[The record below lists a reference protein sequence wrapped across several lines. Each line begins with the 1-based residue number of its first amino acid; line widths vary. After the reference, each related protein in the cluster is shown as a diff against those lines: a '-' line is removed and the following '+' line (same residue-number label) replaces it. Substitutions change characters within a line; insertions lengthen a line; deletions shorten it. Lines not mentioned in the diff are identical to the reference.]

1 MNNLLNLIH
10 NFDNASLSVIQVFEQ
25 QKSIYEEI
33 HCSTAFGEL
42 SLEDGQTL
50 KNMLDG
56 IVKNK
61 LAAFEALAT
70 QKITKPA
77 ETSIQEIFVQ
87 KITFPVQNTAVT
99 PQDTPF
105 YNIGVADTQK
115 ASESCGF
122 GDMWEGYASEFT
134 NQPKTLANLESEAYA
149 FPRHL
154 DNYQLISTPQGVV
167 PVLRAVPI
175 ENQVVGLDWV
185 TFSFCQSTLGD
196 KYVGLKPEQVEEAVG
211 DAIETWLDQLLFEI
225 FGFGIAKKR
234 EKGMHFNKYGY
245 DLQDNLGIILY
256 GHNNKRITVQING
269 TGCALARKGWNE
281 VLYKWLSTEARNPKI
296 NRVDLALDDFESEWV
311 SVDKANDWDTQ
322 DLFWCGGRPSEVN
335 HLGDWKRINGKGR
348 TLTIGKRESSKFL
361 RFYERGKKEG
371 DALSLWTRAELE
383 LKSTDRY
390 LPLDVLI
397 SPSTYFKG
405 AYPALEM
412 LCNQLN
418 DFTMPEKCQLIEK
431 QANINVDKA
440 LDILKVQFG
449 KYIRQFRK
457 FINDDVLLNLISSD
471 KDVVP
476 KRLNFSH
483 AAVMQALRIDQPIKN
498 NTLIETPLFEGV
510 PFLTSSQDFYEGIT
524 HAI

>member
-1 MNNLLNLIH
+1 MNNLVSQIH
-10 NFDNASLSVIQVFEQ
+10 ELDNSALSLVEIFDR
-25 QKSIYEEI
+25 QKSIFDDI
-33 HCSTAFGEL
+33 HAHTAFGDV
-42 SLEDGQTL
+42 SLADGQTL

-61 LAAFEALAT
+61 LASFD
-70 QKITKPA
+70 QKPEKKAKPA

-87 KITFPVQNTAVT
+87 KLAKHAQNTAES
-99 PQDTPF
+99 TPF
-105 YNIGVADTQK
+105 YNIGVADTQTQ
-115 ASESCGF
+115 SES
-122 GDMWEGYASEFT
+122 W
-134 NQPKTLANLESEAYA
+134 A
-149 FPRHL
+149 FPRNL

-175 ENQVVGLDWV
+175 DNSIVGLDWV
-185 TFSFCQSTLGD
+185 TFSFCQSTFGD
-196 KYVGLKPEQVEEAVG
+196 KYVYLQPEQVDLSVG

-225 FGFGIAKKR
+225 FGFGIAQKR

-245 DLQDNLGIILY
+245 DLQDNLGIVLY
-256 GHNNKRITVQING
+256 GHNNKRVTVQING

-281 VLYKWLSTEARNPKI
+281 QLYKFLKVQARSPKL
-296 NRVDLALDDFESEWV
+296 NRVDIALDDFESEWV
-311 SVDKANDWDTQ
+311 SVDMANEWDTQ
-322 DLFWCGGRPSEVN
+322 NLFWCGGRNSEIN

-348 TLTIGKRESSKFL
+348 TLTIGNRSSSKFL

-371 DALSLWTRAELE
+371 DSLSMWTRAELE

-390 LPLDVLI
+390 LPLDILL

-405 AYPALEM
+405 AYPALEI
-412 LCNQLN
+412 LANQLD
-418 DFTMPEKCQLIEK
+418 DFVAPEKCELIEK

-440 LDILKVQFG
+440 LDIIKVQFG

-457 FINDDVLLNLISSD
+457 FINDADLLNLISSD

-483 AAVMQALRIDQPIKN
+483 AAVMQALRIGEPIQNK
-498 NTLIETPLFEGV
+498 TIIETPLFEGV
-510 PFLTSSQDFYEGIT
+510 PFLTSNANFYEGLT

>member
-1 MNNLLNLIH
+1 MKNLMTKIH
-10 NFDNASLSVIQVFEQ
+10 TFDQSHLSLTEIFEQ
-25 QKSIYEEI
+25 QKDLSDEIYAY
-33 HCSTAFGEL
+33 SAFGDASVSDAQIL
-42 SLEDGQTL
+42 R
-50 KNMLDG
+50 NMLDG

-61 LAAFEALAT
+61 LAAFEQTT
-70 QKITKPA
+70 QQPKTKTA

-87 KITFPVQNTAVT
+87 KIAKHAQNT
-99 PQDTPF
+99 QESTPF
-105 YNIGVADTQK
+105 YNIGVADISYSQDFSSPS
-115 ASESCGF
+115 SES
-122 GDMWEGYASEFT
+122 
-134 NQPKTLANLESEAYA
+134 YA
-149 FPRHL
+149 FPRNL
-154 DNYQLISTPQGVV
+154 DNYQLISTSQGVV

-175 ENQVVGLDWV
+175 DNSICGLDWV
-185 TFSFCQSTLGD
+185 TFSFCQSTFGD
-196 KYVGLKPEQVEEAVG
+196 KYIGLQPEQVEFAVG

-225 FGFGIAKKR
+225 FGFGISKKR

-245 DLQDNLGIILY
+245 DLQDNLGLILY

-281 VLYKWLSTEARNPKI
+281 QLYKFLKRQAKSPKL
-296 NRVDLALDDFESEWV
+296 NRVDIALDDFESEFV
-311 SVDKANDWDTQ
+311 SVDLANQWDNQ
-322 DLFWCGGRPSEVN
+322 NLFWCGGRNAEIN

-348 TLTIGKRESSKFL
+348 TLTIGNRSGSKFL

-390 LPLDVLI
+390 LPLDILL

-405 AYPALEM
+405 AYPALEI
-412 LCNQLN
+412 LANQLN
-418 DFTMPEKCQLIEK
+418 DFVAPEKCELIEK
-431 QANINVDKA
+431 QANINCDKA
-440 LDILKVQFG
+440 LAVLKHQFG

-457 FINDDVLLNLISSD
+457 FINDEVLLDLISSD

-483 AAVMQALRIDQPIKN
+483 AAVMQALRIGEPIKN
-498 NTLIETPLFEGV
+498 KTISDTPLFEGV
-510 PFLTSSQDFYEGIT
+510 SFLTSNANFYEGMT